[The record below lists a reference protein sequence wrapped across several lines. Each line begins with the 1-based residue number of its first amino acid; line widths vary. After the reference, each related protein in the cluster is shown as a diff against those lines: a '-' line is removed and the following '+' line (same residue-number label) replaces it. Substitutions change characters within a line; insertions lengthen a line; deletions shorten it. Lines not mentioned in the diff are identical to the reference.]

1 MLPAGVLAL
10 LAVSAVGLATTLD
23 DDPADSNPPDPP
35 VKAAVPYDFDG
46 DGRLELVSSMLN
58 ASSPR
63 SSRVGSGVVLIRRGA
78 GWNVITE
85 RDAGLPGRPREN
97 DDFGSGLAS
106 GDFDRDGAADLVIGA
121 PGRERASVLYGTGRT
136 LAGGRRL
143 QLTGPRGT
151 DQYGYGALARDMD
164 GDGYDDLLVSAPG
177 ERGAVQ
183 FFRGGSGGLSVERS
197 RPVARPDSVAV
208 GFGSRIRAGDVDGD
222 RHVDLVAGAP
232 TQPSV
237 PGHLT
242 LCRGSD
248 AGPRRCRELSAA
260 GGTSGLAVADVN
272 GDGYADIVQ
281 GDSDHAQNTTGMPL
295 NPGQVK
301 LWLGGRDG
309 PRTTPITLTQ
319 DTRDI
324 PGNDQPGD
332 EFGAVV
338 EAGDLDADGYADM
351 VVAATRENEG
361 AGRVTVI
368 RGGRR
373 GYASTGNSWFDQ
385 DSLRVPGRRTID
397 GEFGSAISLLNLS
410 DDRRLDLAVAARG
423 EHVANARVMVIEGG
437 PGVFSPDETRTR
449 IVGGAAARVHAPRGV
464 RIRLARVSTG

>member
-1 MLPAGVLAL
+1 M
-10 LAVSAVGLATTLD
+10 
-23 DDPADSNPPDPP
+23 
-35 VKAAVPYDFDG
+35 
-46 DGRLELVSSMLN
+46 
-58 ASSPR
+58 
-63 SSRVGSGVVLIRRGA
+63 
-78 GWNVITE
+78 
-85 RDAGLPGRPREN
+85 
-97 DDFGSGLAS
+97 
-106 GDFDRDGAADLVIGA
+106 IGA
-121 PGRERASVLYGTGRT
+121 PGRERASVLYGTGRA

-281 GDSDHAQNTTGMPL
+281 GDSDHAQNTTGVPL

-319 DTRDI
+319 DTQDI

-449 IVGGAAARVHAPRGV
+449 DRRRRGRARARAAGRADPARARLHRLGGTEARGGARRGSRRGEARP
-464 RIRLARVSTG
+464 S

>member
-1 MLPAGVLAL
+1 
-10 LAVSAVGLATTLD
+10 
-23 DDPADSNPPDPP
+23 
-35 VKAAVPYDFDG
+35 
-46 DGRLELVSSMLN
+46 
-58 ASSPR
+58 
-63 SSRVGSGVVLIRRGA
+63 
-78 GWNVITE
+78 
-85 RDAGLPGRPREN
+85 
-97 DDFGSGLAS
+97 
-106 GDFDRDGAADLVIGA
+106 
-121 PGRERASVLYGTGRT
+121 
-136 LAGGRRL
+136 
-143 QLTGPRGT
+143 
-151 DQYGYGALARDMD
+151 
-164 GDGYDDLLVSAPG
+164 
-177 ERGAVQ
+177 
-183 FFRGGSGGLSVERS
+183 
-197 RPVARPDSVAV
+197 
-208 GFGSRIRAGDVDGD
+208 
-222 RHVDLVAGAP
+222 
-232 TQPSV
+232 
-237 PGHLT
+237 
-242 LCRGSD
+242 
-248 AGPRRCRELSAA
+248 
-260 GGTSGLAVADVN
+260 
-272 GDGYADIVQ
+272 
-281 GDSDHAQNTTGMPL
+281 MPL

-319 DTRDI
+319 DTQDI

-423 EHVANARVMVIEGG
+423 EHIANARVMVVEGG